1 MATTINLSDPIAT
14 WVTKTNTI
22 SSDLGTK
29 ASLNTTNK
37 TSLVAAI
44 NELKT
49 QSEKTDSSTILQ
61 LIDAN
66 NYLDSSRVDSLI
78 PKRGTDFVDSAISN
92 ALFDTRLATKTT
104 ANLTEGANLYY
115 TTARADSDAKNAIS
129 ITDAGGD
136 GSLSYSAGSGV
147 ITYTGPSHAEITNH
161 FVAGAG
167 VAFDSDYQSSGRAQI
182 TNTGVTSIVAGS
194 RISISG
200 STGAVTITNNISA
213 GNGLS
218 FSGSTLNMN
227 AGAIASSSSSVADDN
242 NSGTVTA
249 YTAGSNPV
257 FISGRSFHGGDRLYK
272 VRIGGTERD
281 LDMKDGD
288 NGTYDTFATL
298 LPPGSRIRET
308 SNLPFYYLAI
318 KMVPA

>member
-37 TSLVAAI
+37 TNLVAAI

-49 QSEKTDSSTILQ
+49 QSDKTDSSTILQ

-66 NYLDSSRVDSLI
+66 NYLDSSRVDALI

-104 ANLTEGANLYY
+104 ANLTEGSNLYY

-129 ITDAGGD
+129 VTDAGGD

-182 TNTGVTSIVAGS
+182 TNTGVTSIVAGT
-194 RISISG
+194 RMSISG
-200 STGAVTITNNISA
+200 GTGAVTITNNISA
-213 GNGLS
+213 GTGLS
-218 FSGSTLNMN
+218 FSGSTLN
-227 AGAIASSSSSVADDN
+227 ATGAAAQSSTTSIGAYILGVTSSSGGLGVGATKSGSNVYYAGVEFPYSFTSSGSVTNDGGRFLASPTSVS
-242 NSGTVTA
+242 SGTWRYHGRTNF
-249 YTAGSNPV
+249 NPASGHYGWGV
-257 FISGRSFHGGDRLYK
+257 WQRIS
-272 VRIGGTERD
+272 
-281 LDMKDGD
+281 
-288 NGTYDTFATL
+288 
-298 LPPGSRIRET
+298 
-308 SNLPFYYLAI
+308 
-318 KMVPA
+318 